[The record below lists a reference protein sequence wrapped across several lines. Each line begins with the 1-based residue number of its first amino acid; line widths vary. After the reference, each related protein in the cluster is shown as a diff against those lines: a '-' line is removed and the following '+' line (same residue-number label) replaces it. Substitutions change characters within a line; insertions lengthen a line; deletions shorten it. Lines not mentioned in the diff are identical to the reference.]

1 LINIAL
7 ARLGKNSLIYGI
19 GGAFNRF
26 IGLILL
32 PFFTQVVPPEDYGV
46 LALLSLITVLMSG
59 ILSLGTGNSMGILYF
74 KEDIKSMRPT
84 IIWTNVLLLIV
95 NGLFWYFVIWISA
108 PTLSIWMFQSS
119 EYYLYIRL
127 AFLTPVLHTV
137 TDPWLAF
144 LRMEEK
150 AKEYFKLTLSG
161 GLVNIFFAAFFVLV
175 LEWGLWGM
183 LSAGAIGVA
192 IMLVVTWYNVG
203 RKLKF
208 SYDPK
213 LFLPLVRIG
222 FPSIFGLFAFFVVDY
237 ADRQMIERML
247 SLSDLGVYSIGYSFG
262 MVMIIAVSA
271 FGTAWPP
278 FFMSYIKK
286 PDEARQVFGRVLTYY
301 VLGFGSFGVLFFFVA
316 KPLLLM
322 MTSPLFHQAW
332 VIVGLVA
339 GAYMLKGCYLIFLP
353 GIYFVKKLGLQSM
366 IEWSA
371 AILNLAL
378 NFWLIPFCGI
388 PGAAIATFL
397 SYLSLPVLAWLTGKK
412 YLKVDYEWP
421 RLALGCALTISTS
434 FILYQ
439 LFQYFSSE
447 VLEATLYGMIICTI
461 YFVTIF
467 LFLLKY
473 EERVILYRKI
483 GL

>member
-1 LINIAL
+1 MINIAL

-161 GLVNIFFAAFFVLV
+161 GLVNIFFAAIFVLV

-322 MTSPLFHQAW
+322 MTAPLFHQAW

-388 PGAAIATFL
+388 LGAAIATFL